1 MPRRNNN
8 SRQLIIRFKD
18 GKGNS
23 LSTKVFS
30 QNGKDARDHF
40 SGGRVLRIGKY
51 DPNQAHRV
59 GEYNDIPEKLMRE
72 FSQDRRRSRQE
83 ESSLPITKPVLES

>member
-30 QNGKDARDHF
+30 QSGKDARDHF
-40 SGGRVLRIGKY
+40 SGGKVLRIGKY
-51 DPNQAHRV
+51 NPNQAHRV
-59 GEYNDIPEKLMRE
+59 GEYNDLPEKLMKE
-72 FSQDRRRSRQE
+72 FSKGGRNR
-83 ESSLPITKPVLES
+83 PIETSTPVVNPVLES